1 VSDKRD
7 TLAEENPLNQL
18 RTSSTGGHVMEFVEL
33 FWGKPKVP
41 QIYI

>member
-1 VSDKRD
+1 MIGDDSYNKIK
-7 TLAEENPLNQL
+7 A
-18 RTSSTGGHVMEFVEL
+18 SSTGGHAMEFVEL

>member
-7 TLAEENPLNQL
+7 TLAEENSFNQL
-18 RTSSTGGHVMEFVEL
+18 KIPSTGRHAMEFVEL